1 MISGMVPLLLSPKN
15 VVLMFSKP
23 KRKKIKFVSPKNSF
37 ALCLNPFNEL
47 WPGEDSFKI
56 LFLCPVVLLT
66 GCQLT

>member
-1 MISGMVPLLLSPKN
+1 MISGMVPLLLSPEN

-23 KRKKIKFVSPKNSF
+23 KITFVCPKNCFS
-37 ALCLNPFNEL
+37 LCLNPVNEL

-66 GCQLT
+66 CCQLT